1 MQCRYQSTCERA
13 DCHHIHQSSS
23 GAPPEFRRC
32 SYKLRCNRPDCP
44 ALLHNTLDCL
54 APCRYIR
61 HIEYVD
67 TSTLTSE
74 VEVMTWN
81 VLSDALA
88 ALMTHYPPAVMEN
101 RWVRIQRILD
111 NAMEDQKRIVCLQ
124 EVAETSV
131 TPLFQTADRHG
142 YRVLFDSW
150 GTPFNGRMGNA
161 ILVPPSFTI
170 IAKNRIRLG
179 AEASLPAAKVFA
191 QTITSVVLENSETC
205 RRFVIA
211 TVHMPCRFKT
221 PEVMTELHS
230 TLYRMMEVSHYPT
243 IVAGDFNSKPED
255 MPVHEKIGSI
265 WDHTPIL
272 PTIHSKVFPDQP
284 EFLGCIDHILYT
296 KANVHWVDKE
306 EDENNK
312 NNSTIST
319 ISNTTLLP
327 NLDHPSDH
335 IPVMGC
341 FKIT

>member
-1 MQCRYQSTCERA
+1 
-13 DCHHIHQSSS
+13 
-23 GAPPEFRRC
+23 
-32 SYKLRCNRPDCP
+32 
-44 ALLHNTLDCL
+44 
-54 APCRYIR
+54 
-61 HIEYVD
+61 
-67 TSTLTSE
+67 
-74 VEVMTWN
+74 MTWN

-88 ALMTHYPPAVMEN
+88 ALMTHYPPGVMED
-101 RWVRIQRILD
+101 RWVRIERILD

-142 YRVLFDSW
+142 YRVLYDSW

-161 ILVPPSFTI
+161 ILVPPSLTI
-170 IAKNRIRLG
+170 VAKNRIRLG
-179 AEASLPAAKVFA
+179 AEASLSTAKVFA
-191 QTITSVVLENSETC
+191 QTITSVVLDTGDTG

-230 TLYRMMEVSHYPT
+230 TLYRMMEMSHYPT
-243 IVAGDFNSKPED
+243 IVAGDFNTKPED
-255 MPVHEKIGSI
+255 MPVHEKIGCI
-265 WDHTPIL
+265 WNHTPIV

-306 EDENNK
+306 DDK
-312 NNSTIST
+312 NNSSIS
-319 ISNTTLLP
+319 TTLLP

-335 IPVMGC
+335 IPVMGR